1 MVSNHRYWFI
11 IVTVFVIAVVKLS
24 SQEVATQWQMEQAQR
39 HAEQRFLNY
48 IAEARRSLQRFY
60 HLPYLVTND
69 AISLRYFKGEASLE
83 PEIKKQLIQLDKAA
97 NTKGWYV
104 LSSSGDVL
112 SSSVES
118 SNLRERAI
126 EAIVSRIHQQREAI
140 SVVTK
145 NIGATPDY
153 YLAAPIYLAFDI
165 VGIAVVKIDLSLL
178 NDQWLA
184 NDEIILLQN
193 PQQQFFLS
201 SDRELNA
208 DWFNQHF
215 DVEQVES
222 SQQLYDQ
229 SQIKVWRL
237 NDKRYLVQSIQL
249 DDLNWRLTYLTPL
262 QSLYQTVSWLS
273 WSVAVACLFILML
286 LVISFQRYQKQLSS
300 QRIQRLIKE
309 SEKRLSGMINKTHV
323 GLLLLDKNG
332 AIHDINLMAKRYFS
346 LSDSMIKSIQAWQL
360 FDAGN
365 PNSTTLQLLKN
376 LAQHQEL
383 AEISSVETMARRSDG
398 SCFPVLFSISQFPWD
413 STNYYLCTIID
424 ISKRKKAE
432 IALQS
437 ANKHLQQRVQERTQE
452 LENAQ
457 QELIE
462 TSKLAALG
470 RMSSAITHEL
480 NQPLTGLRTLLSS
493 NELLMERGETKLLK
507 ANMTLVHTLIDRM
520 ASMTSQL
527 KSFAFNRLEKPKPV
541 SLTDALQEV
550 LRIHQEALERVDIR
564 VRIASDVSQVMGEEA
579 RLRQVLGNLISNA
592 IDATKHQATAKII
605 ISAHQ
610 DGDKLTIQV
619 TDNGCG
625 VEEDKL
631 ATIFEPFHTNKKIG
645 EGLGLGLAITANN
658 MRDMQGTIVAKNNAD
673 QGMNFTLTM
682 QVPNNK

>member
-1 MVSNHRYWFI
+1 MVGSNRYWFI
-11 IVTVFVIAVVKLS
+11 ILAIFAIAVAKVT
-24 SQEVATQWQMEQAQR
+24 SQKAATQWHMEQAQR
-39 HAEQRFLNY
+39 QGEHRLLTY
-48 IAEARRSLQRFY
+48 IGEARRSLQRFY

-69 AISLRYFKGEASLE
+69 EISLRYFKGEASLE
-83 PEIKKQLIQLDKAA
+83 PQIKKQLIQLDKAA

-112 SSSVES
+112 SSSIER
-118 SNLRERAI
+118 SNLSEDDI
-126 EAIVSRIHQQREAI
+126 ETIVQRIHAQREAI

-145 NIGATPDY
+145 SVGATPDY
-153 YLAAPIYLAFDI
+153 YLAAPIYLKFDI
-165 VGIAVVKIDLSLL
+165 VGIAVVQIDLSLL
-178 NDQWLA
+178 TDQWFA
-184 NDEIILLQN
+184 DDEVILFQN
-193 PQQQFFLS
+193 AQQQFFLS
-201 SDRELNA
+201 SHRVLNA
-208 DWFNQHF
+208 DWFNEHF
-215 DVEQVES
+215 SMAQMMTT
-222 SQQLYDQ
+222 QTLYDQ
-229 SQIKVWRL
+229 SRINIWEL
-237 NDKRYLVQSIQL
+237 NNKKYLVQSVTL

-273 WSVAVACLFILML
+273 WSVAVACLFVLLL
-286 LVISFQRYQKQLSS
+286 LVIRFQRYQKQLGNL
-300 QRIQRLIKE
+300 RIQRLIEE
-309 SEKRLSGMINKTHV
+309 SEKRLTGMINKTHV

-346 LSDSMIKSIQAWQL
+346 LSDSMIGNIQAWQL

-398 SCFPVLFSISQFPWD
+398 SCFPVMFSISLFPWG
-413 STNYYLCTIID
+413 SNNYYLCTIID

-432 IALQS
+432 IALQD
-437 ANKHLQQRVQERTQE
+437 ANKHLQQRVQERTQA

-462 TSKLAALG
+462 ASKLAALG

-493 NELLMERGETKLLK
+493 NQLLMERGETKMLK
-507 ANMTLVHTLIDRM
+507 ANMTLVNTLIDRM
-520 ASMTSQL
+520 ANMTSQL
-527 KSFAFNRLEKPKPV
+527 KSFAFNRLEQPQPV
-541 SLTDALQEV
+541 SFTDALQEV
-550 LRIHQEALERVDIR
+550 LRIQQAALASVDIR
-564 VRIASDVSQVMGEEA
+564 VRIASDVSLVMGEEA

-592 IDATKHQATAKII
+592 IDATKGQDNPKITVA
-605 ISAHQ
+605 AHC
-610 DGDKLTIQV
+610 DNGKAIIQV

-625 VEEDKL
+625 VENDKL

-658 MRDMQGTIVAKNNAD
+658 VRDMQGTIVAENNPD
-673 QGMNFTLTM
+673 QGMTFTLKLTLAA
-682 QVPNNK
+682 